1 MNLLIVFDSV
11 HQAIRAEQLLLK
23 AGLQVEL
30 MPTPR
35 EISISCGQSLSL
47 RPDDFDIAREILV
60 REKVAFRGIYSVQP
74 VHRVYEMLLSGKTN

>member
-1 MNLLIVFDSV
+1 MNLLIVFESV

-30 MPTPR
+30 LPTPR
-35 EISISCGQSLSL
+35 EISFSCGQSLSFQ
-47 RPDDFDIAREILV
+47 PDDFDIAREILQ

-74 VHRVYEMLLSGKTN
+74 GHRVYELLLSGKTN